1 MKNSVV
7 FEGGI
12 DKVSTLAD
20 GSLRIYIGTPELS
33 NETMVNVFSLI
44 KRPGY
49 VLVSTNPLNQDQ
61 VDAVEQ
67 ATANAE
73 FNEKTPSQRL
83 RAVMFKLWDKT
94 QPKQINGDSGE
105 MEYVDFDLF
114 YKRKMNEIINHLKT
128 KLD

>member
-20 GSLRIYIGTPELS
+20 GSLRIYVGTPELS
-33 NETMVNVFSLI
+33 NETMVNVFNLI
-44 KRPGY
+44 KKPGY
-49 VLVSTNPLNQDQ
+49 VLVSANAINQDQ
-61 VDAVEQ
+61 IDAVEK
-67 ATANAE
+67 ATTNAE
-73 FNEKTPSQRL
+73 FSEKTPSQRMRGVL
-83 RAVMFKLWDKT
+83 YKLWEKT
-94 QPKQINGDSGE
+94 QPKTMNGDGV

-114 YKRKMNEIINHLKT
+114 YKRQMNKIIDHFKS

>member
-20 GSLRIYIGTPELS
+20 GSLRVYLGTPELTS
-33 NETMVNVFSLI
+33 KTMVNLFGMI
-44 KRPGY
+44 KKPGY
-49 VLVSTNPLNQDQ
+49 VLISTSTINQDQ
-61 VDAVEQ
+61 VDAVEK
-67 ATANAE
+67 ATTNVE
-73 FNEKTPSQRL
+73 FSEKTPSQRM
-83 RAVMFKLWDKT
+83 RGVMYKLWEKT
-94 QPKQINGDSGE
+94 QPKTMNGDSGE

-114 YKRKMNEIINHLKT
+114 YKRQMNKIIDHFKT

>member
-49 VLVSTNPLNQDQ
+49 VLISTNPLNQGQ
-61 VDAVEQ
+61 VDAVEK
-67 ATANAE
+67 ATINAE

-83 RAVMFKLWDKT
+83 RAVVFKLWEKT
-94 QPKQINGDSGE
+94 QPKQINGDSGN
-105 MEYVDFDLF
+105 MEYVEFDLF

-128 KLD
+128 KLN

>member
-20 GSLRIYIGTPELS
+20 GSLRIYVGTPELS
-33 NETMVNVFSLI
+33 NDTMVNVFNLI
-44 KRPGY
+44 KKPGY
-49 VLVSTNPLNQDQ
+49 VLVSANAINQDQ
-61 VDAVEQ
+61 IDAVEK
-67 ATANAE
+67 ATTNAE
-73 FNEKTPSQRL
+73 FSEKTPSQRMRGVL
-83 RAVMFKLWDKT
+83 YKLWEKT
-94 QPKQINGDSGE
+94 QPKTMNGDGV

-114 YKRKMNEIINHLKT
+114 YKRQMNKIIDHFKS

>member
-20 GSLRIYIGTPELS
+20 GSLRVYVGTPELS

-44 KRPGY
+44 KKPGF
-49 VLVSTNPLNQDQ
+49 VLISANAINQDQ
-61 VDAVEQ
+61 IDAVEK
-67 ATANAE
+67 ASTNAE
-73 FNEKTPSQRL
+73 FSEKTPSQRMRGVL
-83 RAVMFKLWDKT
+83 YRLWEKT
-94 QPKQINGDSGE
+94 QPKTMNGDGV

-114 YKRKMNEIINHLKT
+114 YKRQMNKMIDHFKT

>member
-33 NETMVNVFSLI
+33 NETMVIVFSLI
-44 KRPGY
+44 KKPGY
-49 VLVSTNPLNQDQ
+49 VLVSTNSISQDQ
-61 VDAVEQ
+61 IDAVEKT
-67 ATANAE
+67 TANTE
-73 FNEKTPSQRL
+73 FNEKTVSQRL
-83 RAVMFKLWDKT
+83 RSVMFKLWEKT
-94 QPKQINGDSGE
+94 QPKQLNGDSGE
-105 MEYVDFDLF
+105 MEYVDFELF
-114 YKRKMNEIINHLKT
+114 YRRQMNTIIEHYKT

>member
-20 GSLRIYIGTPELS
+20 GSLRVYVGTPELS
-33 NETMVNVFSLI
+33 SETMVSVFSLI
-44 KRPGY
+44 KKPGF
-49 VLVSTNPLNQDQ
+49 VLISANAINQDQ
-61 VDAVEQ
+61 IDAVEK
-67 ATANAE
+67 ATTNAE
-73 FNEKTPSQRL
+73 FSEKTPSQRMRGVL
-83 RAVMFKLWDKT
+83 YRLWEKT
-94 QPKQINGDSGE
+94 QPKNMNGDGV

-114 YKRKMNEIINHLKT
+114 YKRQMNKIIDHFKT

>member
-20 GSLRIYIGTPELS
+20 GSLRIYIGTRELS

-49 VLVSTNPLNQDQ
+49 VLISTNPLNQNQ

-67 ATANAE
+67 ATVNAE

-83 RAVMFKLWDKT
+83 RAVVFKLWEKT
-94 QPKQINGDSGE
+94 QPKQINGDSGN
-105 MEYVDFDLF
+105 MEYVEFDLF

-128 KLD
+128 KLN

>member
-49 VLVSTNPLNQDQ
+49 VLISTNPLNQGQ
-61 VDAVEQ
+61 VDAVEK
-67 ATANAE
+67 ATINAE

-83 RAVMFKLWDKT
+83 RAVVFKLWEKT

-105 MEYVDFDLF
+105 MEYVEFDLF
-114 YKRKMNEIINHLKT
+114 YKRKINEIINHLKT
-128 KLD
+128 KLN

>member
-20 GSLRIYIGTPELS
+20 GSLRVSLGTPELS

-44 KRPGY
+44 KKPGD
-49 VLVSTNPLNQDQ
+49 VLISTNAISQDQ
-61 VDAVEQ
+61 IDAVEK
-67 ATANAE
+67 ATANSE
-73 FNEKTPSQRL
+73 FNEKTPSQRM
-83 RAVMFKLWDKT
+83 RAVLYKLWEKT

-105 MEYVDFDLF
+105 MEYVDFELF
-114 YKRKMNEIINHLKT
+114 YRRQMNIAINHYKS

>member
-49 VLVSTNPLNQDQ
+49 ILISTNPLNQNQ

-67 ATANAE
+67 ATVNAE

-83 RAVMFKLWDKT
+83 RAVVFKLWEKT

-105 MEYVDFDLF
+105 MEYVEFDLF

-128 KLD
+128 KLN

>member
-7 FEGGI
+7 FEGGV

-20 GSLRIYIGTPELS
+20 GSLRIFVGTPELS
-33 NETMVNVFSLI
+33 NETMVNIFSLI
-44 KRPGY
+44 KQPGY
-49 VLVSTNPLNQDQ
+49 VLISTNPIKQDQ
-61 VDAVEQ
+61 IDAVEK
-67 ATANAE
+67 ATTDYE

-83 RAVMFKLWDKT
+83 RGVIYKLWDKV
-94 QPKQINGDSGE
+94 QPKQMNGNGQ
-105 MEYVDFDLF
+105 MEQVDFDLY

>member
-33 NETMVNVFSLI
+33 NETMVKVFSLI
-44 KRPGY
+44 KKPGY
-49 VLVSTNPLNQDQ
+49 VLVSTNSISQDQ
-61 VDAVEQ
+61 IDAVEK
-67 ATANAE
+67 ATANTE
-73 FNEKTPSQRL
+73 FNEKTVSQRL
-83 RAVMFKLWDKT
+83 RSVMFKLWEKT
-94 QPKQINGDSGE
+94 QPKQLNEDSGE
-105 MEYVDFDLF
+105 MEYVDFELF
-114 YKRKMNEIINHLKT
+114 YRRQMNTIIEHYKT

>member
-20 GSLRIYIGTPELS
+20 GSLRIFVGTPELS
-33 NETMVNVFSLI
+33 RETMVNVFNLI
-44 KRPGY
+44 KQPGY
-49 VLVSTNPLNQDQ
+49 VLISTSAINQDQ
-61 VDAVEQ
+61 IDAVEK
-67 ATANAE
+67 ATTNTE
-73 FNEKTPSQRL
+73 FSEKTPSQRMRGVL
-83 RAVMFKLWDKT
+83 YKLWEKT
-94 QPKQINGDSGE
+94 QPKTMNGDSGE

-114 YKRKMNEIINHLKT
+114 YKRQMNKIIDHFKT

>member
-20 GSLRIYIGTPELS
+20 GSLRIFVGTPELS
-33 NETMVNVFSLI
+33 KETMVNVFNLI

-49 VLVSTNPLNQDQ
+49 VLISANSINQDQ
-61 VDAVEQ
+61 IDAVEK
-67 ATANAE
+67 ASTNAE
-73 FNEKTPSQRL
+73 FSEKTPSQRM
-83 RAVMFKLWDKT
+83 RAVIYKLWEKT
-94 QPKQINGDSGE
+94 QPKSLNGDGE

-114 YKRKMNEIINHLKT
+114 YKRQMNKIIEHFKT

>member
-20 GSLRIYIGTPELS
+20 GSLRVYVGTPELS
-33 NETMVNVFSLI
+33 SETMVSVFSLI
-44 KRPGY
+44 KKPGF
-49 VLVSTNPLNQDQ
+49 VLISANAINQDQ
-61 VDAVEQ
+61 IDAVEK
-67 ATANAE
+67 ATTNAE
-73 FNEKTPSQRL
+73 FSEKTPSQRMRGVL
-83 RAVMFKLWDKT
+83 YRLWEKT
-94 QPKQINGDSGE
+94 QPKTMNGDGV

-114 YKRKMNEIINHLKT
+114 YKRQMNKIIDHFKT

>member
-49 VLVSTNPLNQDQ
+49 VLISTNPLNQGQ
-61 VDAVEQ
+61 VDAVEK
-67 ATANAE
+67 ATINAE

-83 RAVMFKLWDKT
+83 RAVVFKLWEKT

-105 MEYVDFDLF
+105 MEYVEVDLF

-128 KLD
+128 KLN

>member
-20 GSLRIYIGTPELS
+20 GSLRLYVGTPELPS
-33 NETMVNVFSLI
+33 ETMVYIFSLI
-44 KRPGY
+44 KKPGY
-49 VLVSTNPLNQDQ
+49 VLISTKSINQDQ
-61 VDAVEQ
+61 IDAVEK
-67 ATANAE
+67 ATINSE
-73 FNEKTPSQRL
+73 FSEKTPSQRMRGVL
-83 RAVMFKLWDKT
+83 YKLWEKT
-94 QPKQINGDSGE
+94 QPKTMNGDSGQ

-114 YKRKMNEIINHLKT
+114 YKRQMNKIIDHFKT

>member
-20 GSLRIYIGTPELS
+20 GSLRIFIGTPELA
-33 NETMVNVFSLI
+33 NETMVNLFSLI
-44 KRPGY
+44 KKPGY
-49 VLVSTNPLNQDQ
+49 VLISTNSINQDQ
-61 VDAVEQ
+61 IDAVEK
-67 ATANAE
+67 ATTNTE
-73 FNEKTPSQRL
+73 FSEKTPSQRMRGVL
-83 RAVMFKLWDKT
+83 YKLWEKT
-94 QPKQINGDSGE
+94 QPKTMNGDSGE

-114 YKRKMNEIINHLKT
+114 YKRQMNKIIDHFKT

>member
-49 VLVSTNPLNQDQ
+49 VLISTSPLNQNQ

-67 ATANAE
+67 ATVNAE

-83 RAVMFKLWDKT
+83 RAVVFKLWEKT

-105 MEYVDFDLF
+105 MEYVEFDLF

>member
-20 GSLRIYIGTPELS
+20 GSLRVYIGTPELS
-33 NETMVNVFSLI
+33 SETMVSVFSLI
-44 KRPGY
+44 KKPGF
-49 VLVSTNPLNQDQ
+49 VLISANTINQDQ
-61 VDAVEQ
+61 IDAVEK
-67 ATANAE
+67 ATTNAE
-73 FNEKTPSQRL
+73 FSEKTPSQRMRGVL
-83 RAVMFKLWDKT
+83 YKLWEKT
-94 QPKQINGDSGE
+94 QPKTMNGDGV

-114 YKRKMNEIINHLKT
+114 YKRQMNKIIDHFKT

>member
-49 VLVSTNPLNQDQ
+49 VLISTNPLNQGQ
-61 VDAVEQ
+61 VDAVEK
-67 ATANAE
+67 ATINAE

-83 RAVMFKLWDKT
+83 RAVVFKLWEKT

-105 MEYVDFDLF
+105 MEYVEFDLF

-128 KLD
+128 KLN

>member
-49 VLVSTNPLNQDQ
+49 VLISTNRLNQNQ
-61 VDAVEQ
+61 VDAVEK
-67 ATANAE
+67 ATISAE

-83 RAVMFKLWDKT
+83 RAVVFKLWEKT

-105 MEYVDFDLF
+105 MEYVEFDLF

-128 KLD
+128 KLN

>member
-20 GSLRIYIGTPELS
+20 GSLRIYIGTRELS

-49 VLVSTNPLNQDQ
+49 VLISTNPLNQGQ
-61 VDAVEQ
+61 VDAVEK
-67 ATANAE
+67 ATINAE
-73 FNEKTPSQRL
+73 FNEKTPSQSL
-83 RAVMFKLWDKT
+83 RAVVFKLWEKT

-105 MEYVDFDLF
+105 MEYVEFDLF
-114 YKRKMNEIINHLKT
+114 YKRKMNEIIDHLKT

>member
-49 VLVSTNPLNQDQ
+49 VLISTNPLNQNQ
-61 VDAVEQ
+61 VDAVEK
-67 ATANAE
+67 ATINAE
-73 FNEKTPSQRL
+73 FNDKTPSQRL
-83 RAVMFKLWDKT
+83 RAVVFKLWEKT

-105 MEYVDFDLF
+105 MEYVEFDLF

-128 KLD
+128 KLN

>member
-49 VLVSTNPLNQDQ
+49 VLISTNPLNQNQ
-61 VDAVEQ
+61 VDAVEK
-67 ATANAE
+67 ATINAE

-83 RAVMFKLWDKT
+83 RAVVFKLWEKT

-105 MEYVDFDLF
+105 MEYVEFDLF

-128 KLD
+128 KLN

>member
-49 VLVSTNPLNQDQ
+49 VLISTNPLNQGQ
-61 VDAVEQ
+61 VDAVEK
-67 ATANAE
+67 ATINAE

-83 RAVMFKLWDKT
+83 RAVVFKLWEKT

-128 KLD
+128 KLN